1 MDDALPP
8 QVSSPM
14 QTITGKTQL
23 LGVIGDP
30 VAHSLSPL
38 MHNAAIATLG
48 VDYVYVPFAIKPENL
63 ESAIAGF
70 EAIGVRGFSITIP
83 HKQAIIPY
91 LSEITDKAKL
101 VGAVNTVWRTPS
113 GWSGTN
119 TDVEGFVAPLR
130 ALTRPWST
138 ITPVILGHGGAA
150 RAVIVGL
157 LELGCPE
164 VKIVGRNLDKLDH
177 FQQSWENT
185 SLADKINVYSWDNL
199 AQLLPQAELL
209 VNTTPVGMAPHRD
222 RSPVDASLW
231 GSLAQNA
238 IVYDLI
244 YTPNPTLFLKQAQEQ
259 GAVIIDGLEMLVQQG
274 AAALQIWLDRP
285 VPVEVMRQRLHEQL
299 ERSLVF
305 KSR

>member
-1 MDDALPP
+1 
-8 QVSSPM
+8 M

-38 MHNAAIATLG
+38 MHNAAISTLG

-70 EAIGVRGFSITIP
+70 EAIGVQGFSITIP

-91 LSEITDKAKL
+91 LNEITDKAKL
-101 VGAVNTVWRTPS
+101 VGAVNTVWRTKS

-130 ALTRPWST
+130 ALTRPWSKV
-138 ITPVILGHGGAA
+138 TPLILGHGGAA

-164 VKIVGRNLDKLDH
+164 VKIIGRNLEKLKH
-177 FQQSWENT
+177 FKQSWENT
-185 SLADKINVYSWDNL
+185 PLADKIKVYFWDDL
-199 AQLLPQAELL
+199 AYLLTQAELL

-222 RSPVDASLW
+222 RSPIEAALW
-231 GSLAQNA
+231 KHLPQNA
-238 IVYDLI
+238 IAYDLI
-244 YTPNPTLFLKQAQEQ
+244 YTPNPTLFLTQAQEL

-274 AAALQIWLDRP
+274 AAALKIWLDRP
-285 VPVEVMRQRLHEQL
+285 VPVDVMRQSLRQQL
-299 ERSLVF
+299 GS
-305 KSR
+305 

>member
-1 MDDALPP
+1 LLPP
-8 QVSSPM
+8 QVSSFMP
-14 QTITGKTQL
+14 TITGPTIKGKTQL

-48 VDYVYVPFAIKPENL
+48 LDYVYVPFAIKPENL
-63 ESAIAGF
+63 AAAIAGF

-101 VGAVNTVWRTPS
+101 VGAVNTVWRTAT

-119 TDVEGFVAPLR
+119 TDVEGFISPLKDLDR
-130 ALTRPWST
+130 DWSA

-157 LELGCPE
+157 LEMGCPD
-164 VKIVGRNLDKLDH
+164 VKIIGRNPDKLSQ
-177 FQQSWENT
+177 FQQSWANTPLEN
-185 SLADKINVYSWDNL
+185 KIKVYSWENL
-199 AQLLPQAELL
+199 SQLLPQSELL

-222 RSPVDASLW
+222 RSPVEAALW
-231 GSLAQNA
+231 KSLAQNA
-238 IVYDLI
+238 IAYDLI
-244 YTPNPTLFLKQAQEQ
+244 YTPNPTLFLAQAQEQ
-259 GAVIIDGLEMLVQQG
+259 GAIIIDGLEMLVQQG
-274 AAALQIWLDRP
+274 AAALQIWLNQP
-285 VPVEVMRQRLHEQL
+285 VPVAVMRQRLRQQL
-299 ERSLVF
+299 GL
-305 KSR
+305 